1 MMIDVD
7 QRCEPLFG
15 VSVLFGDRRH
25 RKNNIWSVHAFV
37 CLQAACN
44 SDLAVHKGGA
54 VLHVW
59 SVKCVK
65 ALQSN
70 IQRSHIL
77 NLATHSI
84 HLYALQGRTKTHY
97 ADNSIILPQPLI
109 PVACFEAGLSMA
121 ISFGGRRCRFTI
133 YRDNGVF
140 KSSKWSIVCFFSLFM
155 FFFFVL
161 SCLICFFLYFWFIC
175 LVYSIHPLFSFLAFL
190 LFWRRPWKIVTTV
203 WFVAWACYRCVHPFE
218 YQHYQPL
225 DLFSG
230 KWNCQTQLAC
240 FHSVST
246 SSCMRF
252 PVRFNL
258 TCVGTLRLTSLA
270 MLDLNPKYTSKQPD
284 ESLMAFRCFASSESG
299 SSSSPAN
306 RPRAT
311 ISMRM
316 FPSSNNLSAPR
327 CAYCDSPGLHY

>member
-1 MMIDVD
+1 MFLYLIIKFQNSKSQKICPLSEISLGLMMIDVD

-109 PVACFEAGLSMA
+109 AVACFEAGLSMA
-121 ISFGGRRCRFTI
+121 ISFGGRRYRFTI

-140 KSSKWSIVCFFSLFM
+140 KSSK
-155 FFFFVL
+155 
-161 SCLICFFLYFWFIC
+161 
-175 LVYSIHPLFSFLAFL
+175 
-190 LFWRRPWKIVTTV
+190 
-203 WFVAWACYRCVHPFE
+203 
-218 YQHYQPL
+218 
-225 DLFSG
+225 
-230 KWNCQTQLAC
+230 
-240 FHSVST
+240 
-246 SSCMRF
+246 
-252 PVRFNL
+252 
-258 TCVGTLRLTSLA
+258 
-270 MLDLNPKYTSKQPD
+270 
-284 ESLMAFRCFASSESG
+284 
-299 SSSSPAN
+299 
-306 RPRAT
+306 
-311 ISMRM
+311 
-316 FPSSNNLSAPR
+316 
-327 CAYCDSPGLHY
+327 